1 MRNKGIIRVFAIAM
15 ALVCLYQLLFTWR
28 TYMVEKE
35 ARTFS
40 AGDYDRER
48 AYLDSLSNTIVFNFI
63 GLRKYTYKECKERE
77 INLGLD
83 LKGGMNVILE
93 VSVADVVK
101 ALSNYNTVD
110 TTFNKALALATKM
123 QQNSQDDFLTLFER
137 AFSSIDP
144 NARLASVFR
153 TPELSDKINFNS
165 SNSDVVGVL
174 RKEANSAIDNAFN
187 IIRSRIDKFGVVQPN
202 IQRLETQGRILVE
215 LPGVKEPKRVE
226 KLLEGSANLEFW
238 ETYENAEVYD
248 YLVKVNNYIRDTENA
263 ASAVKKDT
271 TTVSAAPSQPS
282 AGERDTTGLLGRL
295 AQTGD
300 SLQTAEG
307 DTIQQDPAKEYPLF
321 SILSPSIYN
330 GQLREGSVVGMAL
343 GSDTVKVNRY
353 LKMARDRDI
362 FPQKNL
368 RFLWGVKPWK
378 NPDTKKET
386 DFFELH
392 SIKIT
397 GRDGRPPLSGD
408 VVTDTR
414 ADFRQQGG
422 STAEVSMTMN
432 HEGAQV
438 WANMTKA
445 NKNRCIAIVLDE
457 AVYSAPRVNDEITG
471 GRSQITGDFTIN
483 EATDLANILKSGRL
497 PAKTQIIQNEVVG
510 PTLGKES
517 IQAGLMSFIM
527 SLIVVMIY
535 LAFYYSSGGMVA
547 DIALLVNMF
556 FLMGVLAS
564 LGAVLTLPGIAG
576 IVLTLG
582 MADDANII
590 IFERIREELRAGK
603 GLRLAVSDGYKNA
616 YSAIIDGNVT
626 TFLTGIV
633 LYAFGSGPIQGFA
646 TTLVL
651 GILTSLFCSI
661 FISRLIF
668 ERMMD
673 ANKTI
678 KFSVPFTANVF
689 SKAKFNFIG
698 LRKRAYFISGTL
710 LAIGLVSVLSQGFNM
725 GIDFTGGRS
734 YTVRFINK
742 EHPQEMIKINTQEL
756 QSSLRTTFDNNAP
769 EVKTFGADNQ
779 VKITTDYLMSEE
791 SNALLTANIDSIVE
805 SKLYEGLKPLFPEG
819 TTIEQFRTD
828 HLMSSQKV
836 GASIADDIKRNAVI
850 AVLLSLVVIFLY
862 IFYRFRN
869 WQFGL
874 GAVIALFHDALII
887 IGMYSL
893 LYKLMPFSLE
903 VDQHFIAAIL
913 TIIGYSINDTV
924 IVFDRIREYVT
935 NYPKRGMKEIYNAAI
950 NSTLGRTM
958 NTSLSTM
965 FVLLIIFLF
974 GGEMI
979 RGFSFA
985 LLIGIVVGTYSSIF
999 AAAPIVYEL
1008 MNKKRKGLKNE
1019 KK

>member
-1 MRNKGIIRVFAIAM
+1 MFAVLM

-28 TYMVEKE
+28 TYIVEKE
-35 ARTFS
+35 ARALS
-40 AGDYDRER
+40 AGDYDKERE
-48 AYLDSLSNTIVFNFI
+48 YLDSLSNTVIFNFI
-63 GLRKYTYKECKERE
+63 GLRKYTYRECKERE

-93 VSVADVVK
+93 VSVADVVR
-101 ALSNYNTVD
+101 ALSNYNNVD
-110 TTFNKALALATKM
+110 TTFNKALALATQM
-123 QQNSQDDFLTLFER
+123 QQNSQDDFLTLFGR
-137 AFSSIDP
+137 AFNSLDP

-165 SNSDVVGVL
+165 SNSDVIGVL
-174 RKEANSAIDNAFN
+174 RKEANGAIDNAFN

-215 LPGVKEPKRVE
+215 LPGVKDPKRVE

-248 YLVKVNNYIRDTENA
+248 YLVKVNEFIRDLESA
-263 ASAVKKDT
+263 GLSAVKNDT
-271 TTVSAAPSQPS
+271 VAVGAEQPLPSGANAAGQ
-282 AGERDTTGLLGRL
+282 DTSDLLGRL
-295 AQTGD
+295 VQASDTLKMTGD
-300 SLQTAEG
+300 TL
-307 DTIQQDPAKEYPLF
+307 QQDATKEYPLF
-321 SILSPSIYN
+321 SILPPRVYN
-330 GQLREGSVVGMAL
+330 GQLMGGSVVGMAL
-343 GSDTVKVNRY
+343 STDIEKVNRY
-353 LKMARDRDI
+353 LKLAGEKDI
-362 FPQKNL
+362 FPQKSL

-378 NPDTKKET
+378 NPETKKET
-386 DFFELH
+386 DYFELH
-392 SIKIT
+392 AIKIT

-408 VVTDTR
+408 VIIDTR

-422 STAEVSMTMN
+422 SSAEVSMTMN

-438 WANMTKA
+438 WASMTKA
-445 NKNRCIAIVLDE
+445 NKNRCIAIVLDDV
-457 AVYSAPRVNDEITG
+457 VYSAPNVNEEITG

-497 PAKTQIIQNEVVG
+497 PAKAEIIQSEVVG

-517 IQAGLMSFIM
+517 IQAGLMSFLM
-527 SLIVVMIY
+527 ALIIVMVY
-535 LAFYYSSGGMVA
+535 LAFYYNSAGAVA

-603 GLRLAVSDGYKNA
+603 GLRLAVADGYKNA

-626 TFLTGIV
+626 TFLTGLV

-673 ANKTI
+673 ANRTI

-698 LRKRAYFISGTL
+698 FRKRAYLISGFL
-710 LAIGLVSVLSQGFNM
+710 LAIGLGSILFQGFNM

-734 YTVRFINK
+734 YTVRFIDK
-742 EHPQEMIKINTQEL
+742 EHPQEMIKVNTQEL
-756 QSSLRTTFDNNAP
+756 QSSLRAVFDNNAP

-779 VKITTDYLMSEE
+779 VKITTDYLMKGK
-791 SNALLTANIDSIVE
+791 NDATFTANIDSIVE
-805 SKLYEGLKPLFPEG
+805 FRLYEGVKFLLPQSV
-819 TTIEQFRTD
+819 TIEQFRTD
-828 HLMSSQKV
+828 NLMSSQKV

-893 LYKLMPFSLE
+893 LYKLVPFSLE

-935 NYPKRGMKEIYNAAI
+935 NYPKRGMREVYNAAI

-985 LLIGIVVGTYSSIF
+985 LLIGIFVGTYSSVF

-1008 MNKKRKGLKNE
+1008 MKKKEKNRKVE